1 MISLFMRAKF
11 RPAGLFRPV
20 TSTWTAS
27 ARNPP
32 PGFCRGDPVATS
44 SFVRPTF
51 RFRRRTNLNLR
62 PVQRGAPPPH
72 PIDSRTYTH
81 AAIDILQKLRRTP
94 SESAPSAVV
103 CCTSQSGRGRRERT
117 MDDLGGQEPFASD
130 EDANLENTS
139 TKVMTLEDIVA
150 SFDWASSSYANAE
163 TFYPLSY
170 DWGATLEQPD
180 ATTYQPEQ
188 STVPEYNEL
197 VFGFPTNT
205 VDQSPD
211 PADAQQDSDWEAHL
225 LEVQRFINEPDTF
238 QEAEVDANRSMLNMP
253 SLSYG
258 GGEDL
263 ENPQHGFSAGGD
275 QVGGL
280 NDWLT
285 SSESP
290 SRVQSEPSPTK
301 YTSDREN
308 ARGSSRRKRGSGD
321 DLMAPM
327 KRRRAAFNQSP
338 AANTPSASNLPS
350 VVYNFSLPA
359 QTPEQSTSHQAPVVP
374 AMTTANG
381 SANVTNLGF
390 PLGNQS
396 THMPML
402 GTASAGPASLVM
414 PPSTGNIVINN
425 GGTLFAYPGSHVTPS
440 GKTRINAYN
449 FGFKDGPDDTVS
461 LFHGLTG
468 GVELLVLFPNHTKW
482 PQVMLRLLSSGWT
495 TKEMAAVQLYARGGS
510 QGNLKRRFA
519 TLRKQATT
527 PSMYPSTDDT
537 GTTPTAN
544 STGVSIPPVSYYD
557 TTSYLPVPKKVSK
570 LHPVALFDIGRDI
583 VNFPTQE
590 DRGLLAQAVQW
601 AVRTGDMTATT
612 DDIQGLAQHHGW
624 MYPADAGT
632 DQWDQRGRTRM
643 MVILRAAGWA
653 V

>member
-1 MISLFMRAKF
+1 
-11 RPAGLFRPV
+11 
-20 TSTWTAS
+20 
-27 ARNPP
+27 
-32 PGFCRGDPVATS
+32 
-44 SFVRPTF
+44 
-51 RFRRRTNLNLR
+51 
-62 PVQRGAPPPH
+62 
-72 PIDSRTYTH
+72 
-81 AAIDILQKLRRTP
+81 
-94 SESAPSAVV
+94 
-103 CCTSQSGRGRRERT
+103 

-197 VFGFPTNT
+197 EFGFPTNT

-263 ENPQHGFSAGGD
+263 DNPQHGFSAGGD

-449 FGFKDGPDDTVS
+449 FGFKDGPDDTRVDDQRD
-461 LFHGLTG
+461 GC
-468 GVELLVLFPNHTKW
+468 
-482 PQVMLRLLSSGWT
+482 R
-495 TKEMAAVQLYARGGS
+495 ALYARGGS

-544 STGVSIPPVSYYD
+544 STGVSIQ
-557 TTSYLPVPKKVSK
+557 SK